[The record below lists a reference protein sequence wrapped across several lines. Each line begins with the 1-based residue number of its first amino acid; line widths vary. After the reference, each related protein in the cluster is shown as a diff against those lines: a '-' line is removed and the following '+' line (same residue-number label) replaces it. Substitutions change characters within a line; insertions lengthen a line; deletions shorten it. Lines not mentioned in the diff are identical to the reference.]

1 MSTSRVGS
9 VAWYVTGRFYVTQDK
24 KVEDLGYFIHLN
36 GIDGALFSGDVGE
49 STAHFT
55 FRSQPFKA
63 NRVTNGSLSLSL
75 DPVGTFGVYFQE
87 TPVGNF
93 NDPNTFSQGE
103 EIAVFQR
110 VSVVVGQ
117 TLSISNNNV
126 SQALFASN
134 VFTAKLLSSKPF
146 NFCGKRYDLKE
157 LLPNGITQWGTAS
170 TESTGP
176 VKDYISAL
184 PFVGSAIVL

>member
-1 MSTSRVGS
+1 MNPSRIGS
-9 VAWYVTGRFYVTQDK
+9 VAWYVTGRFYVAQDK
-24 KVEDLGYFIHLN
+24 SIEDLGYFIHLN
-36 GIDGALFSGDVGE
+36 GVDGPLFSGDIGE

-63 NRVTNGSLSLSL
+63 NDVMNGSLSLSL
-75 DPVGTFGVYFQE
+75 DPVGAFSVYFHE

-93 NDPNTFSQGE
+93 NDPDTFSQGE
-103 EIAVFQR
+103 QIAVFQR

-117 TLSISNNNV
+117 TLSINNNNV

-134 VFTAKLLSSKPF
+134 VFTAHLVFSKPF
-146 NFCGKRYDLKE
+146 VFCGKRYDLKN

-170 TESTGP
+170 AESTGP
-176 VKDYISAL
+176 VNDYISAL